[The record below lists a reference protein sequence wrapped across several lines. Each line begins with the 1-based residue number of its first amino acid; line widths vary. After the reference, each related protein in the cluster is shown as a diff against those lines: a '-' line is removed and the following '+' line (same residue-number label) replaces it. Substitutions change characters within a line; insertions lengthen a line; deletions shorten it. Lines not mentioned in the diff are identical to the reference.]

1 MGATE
6 TTEMMN
12 SNRNNHAVHY
22 LLFSDL
28 PAECVHEK
36 PEESL
41 KTSYLKYCQ
50 KKRFLLPLTE

>member
-6 TTEMMN
+6 TTEIMN

-28 PAECVHEK
+28 PAEWVYEK
-36 PEESL
+36 PENP
-41 KTSYLKYCQ
+41 KV
-50 KKRFLLPLTE
+50 LTVT